1 MNKSIKSRI
10 LAVSAAIIASLSLAG
25 CGSTS
30 GSSETTASS
39 ADANTAA
46 ADTNSADTTAADAA
60 GTDTSMSGAIAVVSR
75 EGGSGTRGAFIELM
89 GIEEKD
95 AEGNKNDR
103 TTDEALIANSTN
115 VVMTQVAGN
124 EGGIGYISLGSLDN
138 TVKAV
143 KVDGTEA
150 TVDNV
155 IAGTYKVS
163 RPFNIATKGDISEV
177 AQDFINYIMSA
188 EGQQIIN
195 DNKYIP
201 VDTAAAAFTSNNAE
215 GTVVVGGSSSVSP
228 VMEKLAE
235 AYKAVNTNA
244 KVEIQ
249 TTDSSSGMKAAI
261 DGTVDIGMASRELK
275 DEEKAELTPTVIAM
289 DGIAVIVNNANPIE
303 DISSEQ
309 IKQIY
314 VGEITDWSAVK

>member
-39 ADANTAA
+39 ADADTAA
-46 ADTNSADTTAADAA
+46 ADTTSADTTAADAA

-163 RPFNIATKGDISEV
+163 RPFNIATKGDISEA

-314 VGEITDWSAVK
+314 VGEITDWSEVK

>member
-138 TVKAV
+138 TVKAL

-163 RPFNIATKGDISEV
+163 RPFNIATKGDISEA

-314 VGEITDWSAVK
+314 VGEITDWSEVK

>member
-163 RPFNIATKGDISEV
+163 RPFNIATKGDISEA

-249 TTDSSSGMKAAI
+249 TTDSSSGMKASI

-314 VGEITDWSAVK
+314 VGEITDWSEVK

>member
-46 ADTNSADTTAADAA
+46 ADTTAADAA

-138 TVKAV
+138 TVKAL

-163 RPFNIATKGDISEV
+163 RPFNIATKGDVSEV

>member
-314 VGEITDWSAVK
+314 VGEITDWSEVK

>member
-46 ADTNSADTTAADAA
+46 ADTTAEDAA
-60 GTDTSMSGAIAVVSR
+60 GTDTSMSGAIAVISR

-163 RPFNIATKGDISEV
+163 RPFNIATKGDISEA

-201 VDTAAAAFTSNNAE
+201 VDSAAAAFTSNNAE

>member
-46 ADTNSADTTAADAA
+46 ADTTAADAA

-201 VDTAAAAFTSNNAE
+201 VDTAAEAFTSNNAE

-314 VGEITDWSAVK
+314 VGEITDWSEVK

>member
-30 GSSETTASS
+30 GSSETTSSS

-46 ADTNSADTTAADAA
+46 ADTTAEDAA

-163 RPFNIATKGDISEV
+163 RPFNIATKGDVSEV

-314 VGEITDWSAVK
+314 VGEITDWSEVK

>member
-30 GSSETTASS
+30 GNSETTASS

-314 VGEITDWSAVK
+314 VGEITDWSEVK

>member
-30 GSSETTASS
+30 GSSETTAAS

-46 ADTNSADTTAADAA
+46 AADTTAEDAA

-314 VGEITDWSAVK
+314 VGEITDWSEVK

>member
-39 ADANTAA
+39 ADTNTAA
-46 ADTNSADTTAADAA
+46 ADTTAA

-163 RPFNIATKGDISEV
+163 RPFNIATKGDISEA

-188 EGQQIIN
+188 DGQQIIN

-201 VDTAAAAFTSNNAE
+201 VDSAAAAFTSNNAE

-314 VGEITDWSAVK
+314 VGEITDWSEVK

>member
-46 ADTNSADTTAADAA
+46 ADTTAADAA

-163 RPFNIATKGDISEV
+163 RPFNIATKGDISEA

-201 VDTAAAAFTSNNAE
+201 VDTAAEAFTSNNAE

-314 VGEITDWSAVK
+314 VGEITDWSEVK

>member
-39 ADANTAA
+39 ADAN
-46 ADTNSADTTAADAA
+46 TAADAA

-249 TTDSSSGMKAAI
+249 TTDSSSGMKASI

>member
-39 ADANTAA
+39 ADAN
-46 ADTNSADTTAADAA
+46 TAADAA

-249 TTDSSSGMKAAI
+249 TTDSSSGMKATI

>member
-30 GSSETTASS
+30 NGSETTASS

-46 ADTNSADTTAADAA
+46 ADTAADT
-60 GTDTSMSGAIAVVSR
+60 GTSMSGAIAVVSR

-89 GIEEKD
+89 GVEEKD
-95 AEGNKNDR
+95 ADGNKNDR

-163 RPFNIATKGDISEV
+163 RPFNIATKGDVSEV
-177 AQDFINYIMSA
+177 TQDFINYIMSA
-188 EGQQIIN
+188 EGQQIVN

-201 VDTAAAAFTSNNAE
+201 VDSNAAAFTSNNAE

-249 TTDSSSGMKAAI
+249 TTDSSAGMKAAI

-275 DEEKAELTPTVIAM
+275 DEEKAELTPIVIAM
-289 DGIAVIVNNANPIE
+289 DGIAVIVNNANPIG

-309 IKQIY
+309 IRQIY
-314 VGEITDWSAVK
+314 IGEITDWSEVK

>member
-46 ADTNSADTTAADAA
+46 ADTTSADTTAADAA
-60 GTDTSMSGAIAVVSR
+60 GTDSSMSGAIAVVSR

-163 RPFNIATKGDISEV
+163 RPFNIATKGDVSEA

-289 DGIAVIVNNANPIE
+289 DGIAVIVNNANPID

-314 VGEITDWSAVK
+314 VGEITDWSEVK

>member
-46 ADTNSADTTAADAA
+46 ADTTSADTTAADAA
-60 GTDTSMSGAIAVVSR
+60 GTDSSMSGAIAVVSR

-163 RPFNIATKGDISEV
+163 RPFNIATKGDISEA

-289 DGIAVIVNNANPIE
+289 DGIAVIVNNANPID

-314 VGEITDWSAVK
+314 VGEITDWSEVK

>member
-163 RPFNIATKGDISEV
+163 RPFNIATKGDISEA

-314 VGEITDWSAVK
+314 VGEITDWSEVK

>member
-30 GSSETTASS
+30 GSSETTSSS

-46 ADTNSADTTAADAA
+46 ADTTAEDAA

-163 RPFNIATKGDISEV
+163 RPFNIATKGDISEA

-303 DISSEQ
+303 DIPSEQ

-314 VGEITDWSAVK
+314 VGEITDWSEVK

>member
-46 ADTNSADTTAADAA
+46 ADTTSA

-201 VDTAAAAFTSNNAE
+201 VDSAAAAFTSNNAE

>member
-46 ADTNSADTTAADAA
+46 ADTTSADTTAEDAA

-163 RPFNIATKGDISEV
+163 RPFNIATKGDVSEV

-289 DGIAVIVNNANPIE
+289 DGIAVIVNNANPID

-314 VGEITDWSAVK
+314 VGEITDWSEVK

>member
-30 GSSETTASS
+30 GNSETTASS

-163 RPFNIATKGDISEV
+163 RPFNIATKGDISEA

-289 DGIAVIVNNANPIE
+289 DGIAVIVNNANPID

-314 VGEITDWSAVK
+314 VGEITDWSEVK

>member
-25 CGSTS
+25 CGTTS

-46 ADTNSADTTAADAA
+46 ADTTSADTTAADAA

-163 RPFNIATKGDISEV
+163 RPFNIATKGDISEA

-195 DNKYIP
+195 DKKYIP

-314 VGEITDWSAVK
+314 VGEITDWSEVK

>member
-46 ADTNSADTTAADAA
+46 ADTTSADTTAADAA

-163 RPFNIATKGDISEV
+163 RPFNIATKGDISEA
-177 AQDFINYIMSA
+177 AQDFISYIMSA

>member
-163 RPFNIATKGDISEV
+163 RPFNIATKGDVSEV

-314 VGEITDWSAVK
+314 VGEITDWSEVK

>member
-10 LAVSAAIIASLSLAG
+10 LAVSAAIIAGLSLAG

-39 ADANTAA
+39 ADAN
-46 ADTNSADTTAADAA
+46 TAADAA

-138 TVKAV
+138 TVKTV

-201 VDTAAAAFTSNNAE
+201 VDTAAEAFTSNNAE

-314 VGEITDWSAVK
+314 VGEITDWSEVK

>member
-39 ADANTAA
+39 ADAN
-46 ADTNSADTTAADAA
+46 TAADAA

-163 RPFNIATKGDISEV
+163 RPFNIATKGDVSEA

-275 DEEKAELTPTVIAM
+275 DEEKSELTPTVIAM

-314 VGEITDWSAVK
+314 VGEITDWSEVK

>member
-39 ADANTAA
+39 ADAN
-46 ADTNSADTTAADAA
+46 TAADAA

-138 TVKAV
+138 TVKAL

-201 VDTAAAAFTSNNAE
+201 VDSAAAAFTSNNAE

-314 VGEITDWSAVK
+314 VGEITDWSEVK

>member
-46 ADTNSADTTAADAA
+46 ADTTSADTTAADAA

-163 RPFNIATKGDISEV
+163 RPFNIATKGDISEA

-314 VGEITDWSAVK
+314 VGEITDWSEVK

>member
-10 LAVSAAIIASLSLAG
+10 LAFTEAIIASLSLAG

-39 ADANTAA
+39 ADAN
-46 ADTNSADTTAADAA
+46 TAADAA

-201 VDTAAAAFTSNNAE
+201 VDSAAAAFTSNNAE

>member
-289 DGIAVIVNNANPIE
+289 DGIAVIVNNANPID